1 MRMRVVS
8 LNAWGGRLHDPLI
21 PYLVAADPDVLCL
34 QEVVHTPA
42 ANAEWLIYRDHGTD
56 LPQRA
61 NLFRE
66 VRNALPSHQA
76 IFCPAAQGDL
86 FDGDKRVPSEWGL
99 ATFVRSNYPIIG
111 QAQDFVHGEF
121 AAAGWGDHPRARN
134 AHAIRLFDRATS
146 SVVTVAHM
154 HGLRDL
160 AGKADTPARLAQ
172 AAKLVALV
180 GGLRRDGDK
189 LVVCGDFNVLPG
201 SATLRA
207 LADLGLTDL
216 VTSRG
221 HTDTRT
227 SHYRKT
233 PRFADYMLVSDTVTV
248 RHFDAVA
255 QPEVSDHRALLL
267 DFDEHP
273 AGN

>member
-1 MRMRVVS
+1 MRIVS
-8 LNAWGGRLHDPLI
+8 LNAWGGRLHDALI
-21 PYLVAADPDVLCL
+21 PYLVATDPDVLCL
-34 QEVVHTPA
+34 QEVVHTPG
-42 ANAEWLIYRDHGTD
+42 ANAEWLIYRDHGMD

-86 FDGDKRVPSEWGL
+86 FDGDRPVPSEWGL
-99 ATFVRSNYPIIG
+99 ATFVRSIYPIIG
-111 QAQDFVHGEF
+111 QAQDFVHGGF
-121 AAAGWGDHPRARN
+121 AAGGWGDHPRARN
-134 AHAIRLFDRATS
+134 AHVVRLFDPATS
-146 SVVTVAHM
+146 AVVTVAHM

-160 AGKADTPARLAQ
+160 AGKEDTPARQAQ
-172 AAKLVALV
+172 AARLVALV
-180 GGLRRDGDK
+180 RSLRRDDDK

-207 LADLGLTDL
+207 LAGLGLTDL
-216 VTSRG
+216 VTGRG

-233 PRFADYMLVSDTVTV
+233 PRFADYMLVSDTAAV
-248 RHFDAVA
+248 RRFDAVA

-267 DFDEHP
+267 DFDAHA